1 MVSELEV
8 PATTEELPPLLDDEE
23 VSTDASCVEQR
34 ALETCHSAC
43 EEKAALIGTGQM
55 ADPGYKWHASVYKFG
70 HVYQIP
76 VDEAEAICQGA
87 GDLSFKKLRAE
98 FKEDGPRGGK
108 YGQLAGQYELMK
120 NFDKDVRTVPRFRH
134 EMLNGVKTVPMGVR
148 KLQAADTA
156 AKLDELIRERMR
168 EIATATV
175 EGTQTNTDSH
185 FSNYKHFALESG
197 KEPIRWR
204 ADDPNPLLKAQEWT
218 FFKRFL
224 VWGSVRWEKFSYLE
238 NVWSSVKSVHRRL
251 ANVNIP
257 EYPSEEKFLDDI
269 KLLMSRTTPVRKKR
283 DLLTNVEMNTYQDE
297 ARDTVNE
304 CLRAMS
310 ARSRVSMKR
319 LDNAQ
324 EEANFDFVTSMQR
337 KHGLRPGET
346 AKKHKDF
353 VKLLKAHKERLA
365 TGHEGEEQ
373 QVPWTKAHVIALG
386 SIKTGTCGWLTPP
399 PQKSS
404 SARDTWTAELLE
416 MQLPFINVEG
426 EYGLYTAVQ
435 AAQRLMLIDPL
446 KPGEDPWE
454 IPCVRHPRTGN
465 SWESSSYSTFL
476 QAHHER
482 TKKPDDKRA
491 ITGYGVKHSS
501 SCDFKKAASDAKCPD
516 GDLLLR
522 RYLSHTGGGVTER
535 YSRDCRVETLCM
547 AQRAHLAQA
556 TPVPH
561 GHGGPSAM
569 AVEELPKL
577 SATEEAM
584 YRGWDTASKQEVLAG
599 IEMADSQH
607 ESDEMVAKFTDALEA
622 NRDLDAMLKQ
632 QLHTQTL
639 ELQPATTAAGN
650 PGQQP
655 QPPPSAAASIEDAVP
670 TDGVDKPSTA
680 PPDASGA
687 KSSGAKPCKKQRATP
702 SQPKPTAKKQAQ
714 AAPATA
720 TEAGQA
726 TSNSVM
732 VYPGQHGTWDECT
745 VTERGNFK
753 KKLITSLED
762 PYMQEG
768 VKDALSAS
776 KQGDGA
782 CLWTEVLTSD
792 SVTRQMPR
800 GLVITAARAGVG
812 QTLPASLS
820 APLVFVGVDK
830 VWTEGFPIGKE
841 YRGRGVGKSLFIT
854 MLAASGVATT
864 VHASR
869 VLTFDNDRMPGTKSD
884 DTVMSAA
891 AAAKKW
897 TRRSPRTVAR
907 PEDLGGAEADTVRP
921 AGKSVAATLRGE
933 HKESAAVPK
942 VTQRH
947 VPKAHRWQLEAS
959 SVEASQVSVYKTK
972 MKTVLREYVE
982 PTTGA
987 VKPTSKLKL
996 PEPTRLSTVLRRFGL
1011 TALAKVLV
1019 FSEFD
1024 TDVLINDAS
1033 AEAVAEVLAE
1043 ARLPM
1048 QLQNDAFELA
1058 CVLRGAVR
1066 PEADDIMDGPVLVGE
1081 GGAMYGVWALT
1092 LGPIPARTPW
1102 RLKEQCELWRAAVF
1116 AGSCPAPELGDVARM
1131 EQAVGTIKQVADFL
1145 ECGLCIRERSDSFN
1159 VGEIRGIPILAF
1171 VVLTALA
1178 SKEIALDGVIW
1189 WHDETDYL
1197 IDDPVTR
1204 AALLALNELLQ
1215 KWRSNGALSDG
1226 FWKAASTRD
1235 ACFAYFVH
1243 RELQRKATGYTL
1255 QWITQVLLAT
1265 QSKGWNDTPRK
1276 PETQKLSSLTGVHM
1290 ILNTALRACPW
1301 QWTASIKTGHDAYA
1315 AAATGG
1321 WSMLAMIDIW
1331 GQWQLEERE
1340 MSDPDG
1346 KWRERQPDTGGA
1358 TQYEP
1363 FWRVRW
1369 EEEDHDEQQVLK
1381 AAERACAADSPTQ
1394 IIVREDNTEEWSIF
1408 MGTNLDK
1415 PAQPVCDSPADS
1427 DYGGTGGWGHSAGG
1441 AADDIRS
1448 AGGGPRDWRDAVEPQ
1463 AKWGPPTRTKDE
1475 IAAGYARVAAHRL
1488 KKKQDAKQGLQADA
1502 ERKREREQ
1510 PQSPEMER
1518 SVADSPKP
1526 LGSVADSA
1534 GGASVAADAGRAASA
1549 GGAAGAGVTAGTDAD
1564 VERKREREQPQ
1575 SPEME
1580 RSAADSPKPLG
1591 SVADSAGGAS
1601 VAADAGRAASAGG
1614 AAGAG
1619 VAASTDEVVQ
1629 AGEGVPDS
1637 PAPKRHK
1644 LAGADGFGSWKD
1656 DEASEEEDEDEHD
1669 SSDES
1674 DGDVHARELEINDV
1688 VSMLFQLEGDSHATR
1703 FQGVVTGVETDDEM
1717 VTVEWSDGQETTF
1730 NPSVSIGFQIETAN
1744 DIEGLVD
1751 DSIVMSQSPVSAAE
1765 YEKQN
1770 ELETREQDLEKL
1782 PAQRRNRGQWNTKR
1796 YEPEQLVHDDVDDDD
1811 DGLGEDDPPQGRGPS
1826 QPAIS
1831 GFFGTVTAVS
1841 ASVGLSPGEDSRTS
1855 SNADGQPAA
1864 DVVGS
1869 GADDEDGERRV
1880 MT

>member
-8 PATTEELPPLLDDEE
+8 TAKTEEPPPLLDYEE
-23 VSTDASCVEQR
+23 VSSDVSCVEQR
-34 ALETCHSAC
+34 ALEICHSAC
-43 EEKAALIGTGQM
+43 EEKAALIGAKQM
-55 ADPGYKWHASVYKFG
+55 ADPGYMWHASVYKYG
-70 HVYQIP
+70 HVYEVP

-98 FKEDGPRGGK
+98 FNEDGPRGGK

-156 AKLDELIRERMR
+156 DKLDELIRERMR

-197 KEPIRWR
+197 KTPIRWN
-204 ADDPNPLLKAQEWT
+204 ADSPNPLLKAQEWT

-251 ANVNIP
+251 ANVNVP
-257 EYPSEEKFLDDI
+257 EYPSEEKFMDDI

-304 CLRAMS
+304 CLRMMA
-310 ARSRVSMKR
+310 AKTRVSMKR
-319 LDNAQ
+319 LGNCQ

-353 VKLLKAHKERLA
+353 VKMLKAHKERLA

-373 QVPWTKAHVIALG
+373 QVPWTKAHVIALA

-416 MQLPFINVEG
+416 MQLPFINVDG

-476 QAHHER
+476 QAHHGQ
-482 TKKPDDKRA
+482 TKKLDDKRA
-491 ITGYGVKHSS
+491 ITGYSVKHSS
-501 SCDFKKAASDAKCPD
+501 SCDFKKAASDAKCAD

-535 YSRDCRVETLCM
+535 YTRDCRVETLCM
-547 AQRAHLAQA
+547 AQRAHIAQA

-569 AVEELPKL
+569 TVEDLPKL
-577 SATEEAM
+577 SATEAAM
-584 YRGWDTASKQEVLAG
+584 YRGWDEASKQEVLAG
-599 IEMADSQH
+599 MEMADSQQ
-607 ESDEMVAKFTDALEA
+607 ESDEMVAKFTDALED
-622 NRDLDAMLKQ
+622 NHDLDAMLKQ

-639 ELQPATTAAGN
+639 ELQPL
-650 PGQQP
+650 
-655 QPPPSAAASIEDAVP
+655 PPPSATASIEDAVP
-670 TDGVDKPSTA
+670 TDGADKLSTA

-687 KSSGAKPCKKQRATP
+687 KSSEAKPRKKQKATP
-702 SQPKPTAKKQAQ
+702 SRPKPTAKKQAQ

-720 TEAGQA
+720 TEAGQV
-726 TSNSVM
+726 TSSGIM
-732 VYPGQHGTWDECT
+732 VYPCQRGTWDECT
-745 VTERGNFK
+745 VTERGDFR

-762 PYMQEG
+762 QYMQEG
-768 VKDALSAS
+768 VKGALSAS
-776 KQGDGA
+776 AQGDGA

-792 SVTRQMPR
+792 NVTRQMPR
-800 GLVITAARAGVG
+800 GLVIDAVKSEVG
-812 QTLPASLS
+812 KPLPASLS

-864 VHASR
+864 VHASK
-869 VLTFDNDRMPGTKSD
+869 VLTFHNDRMPGTKSD

-891 AAAKKW
+891 AAAQKW
-897 TRRSPRTVAR
+897 KRRSSSVVAR
-907 PEDLGGAEADTVRP
+907 PEDMGGAEAATVWP
-921 AGKSVAATLRGE
+921 AGKSAATTLRGE
-933 HKESAAVPK
+933 LNESAAVPEAA
-942 VTQRH
+942 QRH
-947 VPKAHRWQLEAS
+947 VPKAHSEQLEGS
-959 SVEASQVSVYKTK
+959 SDAASQLSVYKEA

-996 PEPTRLSTVLRRFGL
+996 AEPTRLSTVLRRFGL

-1033 AEAVAEVLAE
+1033 AETVAAVLAE
-1043 ARLPM
+1043 AQLPM
-1048 QLQNDAFELA
+1048 QLQNDAFEFA
-1058 CVLRGAVR
+1058 CVLCGAVR
-1066 PEADDIMDGPVLVGE
+1066 PAADDIMEGPVLVGD

-1102 RLKEQCELWRAAVF
+1102 RLNEHYELWRAEVF
-1116 AGSCPAPELGDVARM
+1116 AGTRPAPELGDVAWM

-1159 VGEIRGIPILAF
+1159 VGEIRGIPIFAF
-1171 VVLTALA
+1171 IVLTALA
-1178 SKEIALDGVIW
+1178 SKEMALDGVIW

-1197 IDDPVTR
+1197 IDDPVTC
-1204 AALLALNELLQ
+1204 AALLALHELLL
-1215 KWRSNGALSDG
+1215 KWRSNGALSDA
-1226 FWKAASTRD
+1226 FWKAASARD
-1235 ACFAYFVH
+1235 VCCAYFVH
-1243 RELQRKATGYTL
+1243 RELQGKATGYTL
-1255 QWITQVLLAT
+1255 QWITQALLAT

-1276 PETQKLSSLTGVHM
+1276 PETRKLSSLTGVHM
-1290 ILNTALRACPW
+1290 MLNKALRACPW
-1301 QWTASIKTGHDAYA
+1301 QWTASLRDGHEAYSK
-1315 AAATGG
+1315 ATAGG
-1321 WSMLAMIDIW
+1321 WTILAMVDVW

-1340 MSDPDG
+1340 VSDPDG

-1358 TQYEP
+1358 TKYEP
-1363 FWRVRW
+1363 GWRVRW
-1369 EEEDHDEQQVLK
+1369 EEEDRDEQGLPSG
-1381 AAERACAADSPTQ
+1381 ATAERARAADSTPAPF
-1394 IIVREDNTEEWSIF
+1394 IVSADNVVEWSIF
-1408 MGTNLDK
+1408 MGTNLEQ
-1415 PAQPVCDSPADS
+1415 PAQPVRTVCDSPPES
-1427 DYGGTGGWGHSAGG
+1427 DPDGGGGWGHSSGG

-1448 AGGGPRDWRDAVEPQ
+1448 ARGGPRDWREAVGPQ
-1463 AKWGPPTRTKDE
+1463 DKWGPPTRTKKE
-1475 IAAGYARVAAHRL
+1475 IAAGYERVAAYRL
-1488 KKKQDAKQGLQADA
+1488 KQKQDADQ
-1502 ERKREREQ
+1502 R
-1510 PQSPEMER
+1510 PQ
-1518 SVADSPKP
+1518 
-1526 LGSVADSA
+1526 
-1534 GGASVAADAGRAASA
+1534 
-1549 GGAAGAGVTAGTDAD
+1549 AD
-1564 VERKREREQPQ
+1564 VERKREREQLQ
-1575 SPEME
+1575 SPRTE
-1580 RSAADSPKPLG
+1580 RSVADSPKPPVL
-1591 SVADSAGGAS
+1591 VADIASGAG
-1601 VAADAGRAASAGG
+1601 VAADAGTAANAGE

-1619 VAASTDEVVQ
+1619 VAAGTHEVVQ
-1629 AGEGVPDS
+1629 AGDGESDS

-1644 LAGADGFGSWKD
+1644 LAGAAGGNSCID
-1656 DEASEEEDEDEHD
+1656 DEASEEEDEDKHD

-1674 DGDVHARELEINDV
+1674 DGEAHAREPEINDD
-1688 VSMLFQLEGDSHATR
+1688 VSMLFQLEGHSQPTR
-1703 FQGVVTGVETDDEM
+1703 FKGVVTDVATDGEQQM

-1730 NPSVSIGFQIETAN
+1730 NPLASIGFQIETAV

-1751 DSIVMSQSPVSAAE
+1751 DSVVMSPSPVSAAE
-1765 YEKQN
+1765 YEKRS
-1770 ELETREQDLEKL
+1770 ERETRQQDLEKL
-1782 PAQRRNRGQWNTKR
+1782 PAQRRNRGQWGTTRR
-1796 YEPEQLVHDDVDDDD
+1796 YEPNRDHELVEDDVDDDD
-1811 DGLGEDDPPQGRGPS
+1811 DGPGEDDPPQGLGSS
-1826 QPAIS
+1826 QRVIS
-1831 GFFGTVTAVS
+1831 GFFGAVTAAA
-1841 ASVGLSPGEDSRTS
+1841 ASVGLSLGEGSRTS
-1855 SNADGQPAA
+1855 NVADEQPTA
-1864 DVVGS
+1864 DVVAS
-1869 GADDEDGERRV
+1869 GADGANDERRV